1 VVVNHGQLKG
11 IRVDLSDCID
21 LLPTMAVLAALAKG
35 VSELTGIQRARLKES
50 NRVSAI
56 RDGLVK
62 LGVTVIEDNDRLSI
76 TGINAFRNIADEGT
90 EDTLEEAPSAEEFF
104 AGVSKEP
111 TVLRSHDDHRIAMAF
126 SVLGAALGNLAI
138 NGAECVTKTFPTF
151 WEEFQK
157 VGGELKID
165 E

>member
-1 VVVNHGQLKG
+1 
-11 IRVDLSDCID
+11 
-21 LLPTMAVLAALAKG
+21 
-35 VSELTGIQRARLKES
+35 
-50 NRVSAI
+50 VSAI

-90 EDTLEEAPSAEEFF
+90 EETLDEAPTAEEFF

-111 TVLRSHDDHRIAMAF
+111 TVLKSHDDHRIAMAF